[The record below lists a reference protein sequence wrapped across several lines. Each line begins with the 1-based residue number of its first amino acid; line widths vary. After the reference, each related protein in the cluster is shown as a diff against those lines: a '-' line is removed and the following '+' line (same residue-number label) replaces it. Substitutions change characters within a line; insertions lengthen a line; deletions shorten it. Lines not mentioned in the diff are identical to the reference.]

1 MSVAQIRTQLD
12 GDKARISIS
21 GRFDFSTH
29 REFHDACQR
38 PLHDPAVKGIE
49 IDLGAVD
56 YLDSSALGMLLLLR
70 EKAAGVDKAT
80 SLTSCRGVVSEILEV
95 ANFGKLFAISS

>member
-1 MSVAQIRTQLD
+1 MSTAQIRTLMD
-12 GDKARISIS
+12 GDKARIAIS

-29 REFHDACQR
+29 REFHDASQR
-38 PLHDPAVKGIE
+38 PLHEPAAKCIE

-70 EKAAGVDKAT
+70 EKAAAVDKT
-80 SLTSCRGVVSEILEV
+80 LSLTNCRGVVSEILEV
-95 ANFGKLFAISS
+95 ANFAKLFAIS